1 MLQKLI
7 DDRVKDGKSLRRI
20 AEESGVEY
28 TSISNYYHRNVE
40 PRGKNL
46 ALLAKY
52 FRIHFAE
59 LMDDYVPA
67 DMHLSPLKKEILD
80 ALETATDEELQA
92 VRVLLRRRDKQS
104 VSRLRA

>member
-7 DDRVKDGKSLRRI
+7 GDKVEGGKSLRRI

-46 ALLAKY
+46 ALLARY
-52 FRIHFAE
+52 FNIHFAE

-67 DMHLSPLKKEILD
+67 GMHLSPAKREILE
-80 ALETATDEELQA
+80 ALESATDEELQA
-92 VRVLLRRRDKQS
+92 VRVLLRKRHKPD
-104 VSRLRA
+104 